1 MAGKDKNGGSLASS
15 RISPKQTNV
24 NVESIMLKN
33 SNTNSRNSS
42 INGIINSTSSKIKD
56 SPAKSGDKNCSSAV
70 KEAHKNPL
78 SSVKNVDKNPSPAS
92 TNGSK
97 NAPRAR
103 KTGKGD
109 LRELLSR
116 DTINCIQQS
125 GKLLKMEKKVLEA
138 KESYVDASLAK
149 LFEDTYSSLQAWKIQ
164 LQNREKGRKFL

>member
-1 MAGKDKNGGSLASS
+1 MTGKDKNGGTLASS
-15 RISPKQTNV
+15 RVSPKQTNV
-24 NVESIMLKN
+24 NVESITLKN
-33 SNTNSRNSS
+33 SNTNIS
-42 INGIINSTSSKIKD
+42 INGVNNSTSKKAD
-56 SPAKSGDKNCSSAV
+56 SSVEISGDKNSSTTA

-78 SSVKNVDKNPSPAS
+78 SRVKNVDKNSLLAL
-92 TNGSK
+92 TNSNK
-97 NAPRAR
+97 TAPRAR